1 MVIVPA
7 KRSLTGL
14 PPAAPSRPQPS
25 PVERALSG
33 PGERRATGWRGHVT
47 VVPGGRGPGRPDHL
61 KEARARAV
69 LPLDRPRLVVVLGC
83 TVGAGQTVTTLMLAD
98 LLAGLR
104 GEPVAAVDL
113 NPGPA
118 SLTELARVPAITVS
132 ALLADRAPGAHAAN
146 GGHRSPAPGRGAP
159 ARGARTKGRLD
170 VICQDVAP
178 DGAALPNLQHE
189 RLISVLA
196 SRYPLTFADPGAP
209 AVAKLL
215 AEAGQLVLVA
225 PASPDAAQ
233 AVSMTS
239 EYLAGHGHGALA
251 RHSIAVLNGV
261 SQRSVR
267 HAEQAEHVLR
277 GRCRAIV
284 RVPWDDHLAE
294 PEAER
299 GIRDSLETADGPQR
313 LARLRPAVLQA
324 YTALAGVLISSLADD
339 PVRRRAAR

>member
-1 MVIVPA
+1 VIVPA
-7 KRSLTGL
+7 QRSLAGP
-14 PPAAPSRPQPS
+14 PPATPARPRPA

-33 PGERRATGWRGHVT
+33 PGERRTAGWRGHVT
-47 VVPGGRGPGRPDHL
+47 VVPGGRGPGRPDHA

-104 GEPVAAVDL
+104 GEPVAALDL

-118 SLTELARVPAITVS
+118 SLTELARIPAITVS
-132 ALLADRAPGAHAAN
+132 ALLADRAPGAHAAHTA
-146 GGHRSPAPGRGAP
+146 HRNPAAARNTP
-159 ARGARTKGRLD
+159 ARGARTRGRLD
-170 VICQDVAP
+170 VICQDAAP
-178 DGAALPNLQHE
+178 EGGAALPSLQHD
-189 RLISVLA
+189 RLIDVLA
-196 SRYPLTFADPGAP
+196 SRYPLTLADPGAP

-233 AVSMTS
+233 AVSMTC
-239 EYLAGHGHGALA
+239 EWLAGHGHAALA

-267 HAEQAEHVLR
+267 HAEQAELVLR

-299 GIRDSLETADGPQR
+299 GIRDSLEAADGPPR

-324 YTALAGVLISSLADD
+324 YTALAGVLVSSLADD

>member
-1 MVIVPA
+1 
-7 KRSLTGL
+7 
-14 PPAAPSRPQPS
+14 
-25 PVERALSG
+25 VERALSG
-33 PGERRATGWRGHVT
+33 PGEHRSPSWRSHVT
-47 VVPGGRGPGRPDHL
+47 VVPGGRGPGRPDHV
-61 KEARARAV
+61 KQARARAV

-104 GEPVAAVDL
+104 SEPVAALDL

-118 SLTELARVPAITVS
+118 SLAELARVPAITVS
-132 ALLADRAPGAHAAN
+132 ALLADRAPGAHAA
-146 GGHRSPAPGRGAP
+146 HRSAGATTPRGS
-159 ARGARTKGRLD
+159 RTRGRLD
-170 VICQDVAP
+170 VICQDAAAE
-178 DGAALPNLQHE
+178 GATALPSLQHG
-189 RLISVLA
+189 RLIGSLA
-196 SRYPLTFADPGAP
+196 ARYLLTLADPGAS
-209 AVAKLL
+209 AVAKVL
-215 AEAGQLVLVA
+215 AEADQLVLVA
-225 PASPDAAQ
+225 PASPDAAR
-233 AVSMTS
+233 AVSMTC
-239 EYLAGHGHGALA
+239 EWLTGHGHGALA

-267 HAEQAEHVLR
+267 HAEQAELVLR

-299 GIRDSLETADGPQR
+299 GIRDSLSDGTGPPR

-324 YTALAGVLISSLADD
+324 YTALAGVLVSALADD

>member
-1 MVIVPA
+1 
-7 KRSLTGL
+7 
-14 PPAAPSRPQPS
+14 
-25 PVERALSG
+25 VERALSG

-47 VVPGGRGPGRPDHL
+47 VVPGGRGPGRPDHV

-104 GEPVAAVDL
+104 GEPVAALDL

-118 SLTELARVPAITVS
+118 SLAELARVPAITVS

-146 GGHRSPAPGRGAP
+146 GGHRGATA
-159 ARGARTKGRLD
+159 ARGARTRGRLD
-170 VICQDVAP
+170 VICQDAAP
-178 DGAALPNLQHE
+178 DGGAPLPNLQHD
-189 RLISVLA
+189 RLVSVLA

-239 EYLAGHGHGALA
+239 EYLAGHGHAALA

-299 GIRDSLETADGPQR
+299 GIRDSLESPEGPPR

-324 YTALAGVLISSLADD
+324 YTALAGVLVSSLSDD

>member
-1 MVIVPA
+1 
-7 KRSLTGL
+7 
-14 PPAAPSRPQPS
+14 
-25 PVERALSG
+25 VERALSG
-33 PGERRATGWRGHVT
+33 PGERRSTGWRGHVT
-47 VVPGGRGPGRPDHL
+47 VVPGGRGPGRPDHA

-104 GEPVAAVDL
+104 GEPVAALDL

-118 SLTELARVPAITVS
+118 SLTELAHVPAITVS

-146 GGHRSPAPGRGAP
+146 AGHRSPAPVRGAP
-159 ARGARTKGRLD
+159 TRGGRTRGRLD
-170 VICQDVAP
+170 VITQDAAP
-178 DGAALPNLQHE
+178 DGGAALPNLQHD

-239 EYLAGHGHGALA
+239 EYLAGHGHAALTK
-251 RHSIAVLNGV
+251 HSIAVLNGV

-299 GIRDSLETADGPQR
+299 GIRDSLEATDGPPR

-324 YTALAGVLISSLADD
+324 YTALAGVLVSSLADD